1 MKNDYKIKDLIKET
15 LSTIKESNYRIWYI
29 SFGVFSII
37 GIVTMALSFY
47 YTLAYIT
54 PLLFTLL
61 CFAIAPVMEVYAS
74 KSLKENV
81 HYSLKTSASA
91 TSYGYY
97 HLIFSYLKAY
107 LFGTILAGFVWGIV
121 VSVVTIYDPNIYD
134 ELLNIFSMIIYGQNL
149 PSGLILEISSL
160 AFGLLRTYNFLIII
174 FVYAGFLLSNR
185 KNELSNAFSSAY
197 LNDDSRF
204 FLFNP
209 LRKNIFNL
217 IYRNFKRDYNKKTF
231 WSKIIGMFLFTG
243 GTIGGTFIGFAIHGA
258 ISTSDPFYFGLG
270 LGFILYALWY
280 GVERTVDANYIYDNI
295 SYITSRIPNLLA
307 NQLASVKA
315 IYKLG
320 FPNGRFDSNSFPMNA
335 PQNVKTRFTEETLK
349 KYFFLHYS
357 EKIIDVSEN
366 VEFTEY
372 APKMDSEE
380 ENKSKDNFAGAFG
393 LDDFLSDSDKKN

>member
-81 HYSLKTSASA
+81 HYSLKNSASA

-121 VSVVTIYDPNIYD
+121 VSVATIYDPNIYD

-174 FVYAGFLLSNR
+174 FVYAGF
-185 KNELSNAFSSAY
+185 
-197 LNDDSRF
+197 
-204 FLFNP
+204 
-209 LRKNIFNL
+209 
-217 IYRNFKRDYNKKTF
+217 
-231 WSKIIGMFLFTG
+231 
-243 GTIGGTFIGFAIHGA
+243 
-258 ISTSDPFYFGLG
+258 
-270 LGFILYALWY
+270 
-280 GVERTVDANYIYDNI
+280 
-295 SYITSRIPNLLA
+295 
-307 NQLASVKA
+307 
-315 IYKLG
+315 
-320 FPNGRFDSNSFPMNA
+320 
-335 PQNVKTRFTEETLK
+335 
-349 KYFFLHYS
+349 
-357 EKIIDVSEN
+357 
-366 VEFTEY
+366 
-372 APKMDSEE
+372 
-380 ENKSKDNFAGAFG
+380 
-393 LDDFLSDSDKKN
+393 

>member
-1 MKNDYKIKDLIKET
+1 
-15 LSTIKESNYRIWYI
+15 
-29 SFGVFSII
+29 
-37 GIVTMALSFY
+37 
-47 YTLAYIT
+47 
-54 PLLFTLL
+54 
-61 CFAIAPVMEVYAS
+61 
-74 KSLKENV
+74 
-81 HYSLKTSASA
+81 
-91 TSYGYY
+91 
-97 HLIFSYLKAY
+97 
-107 LFGTILAGFVWGIV
+107 
-121 VSVVTIYDPNIYD
+121 
-134 ELLNIFSMIIYGQNL
+134 
-149 PSGLILEISSL
+149 
-160 AFGLLRTYNFLIII
+160 
-174 FVYAGFLLSNR
+174 
-185 KNELSNAFSSAY
+185 
-197 LNDDSRF
+197 
-204 FLFNP
+204 
-209 LRKNIFNL
+209 
-217 IYRNFKRDYNKKTF
+217 
-231 WSKIIGMFLFTG
+231 MFLFTG